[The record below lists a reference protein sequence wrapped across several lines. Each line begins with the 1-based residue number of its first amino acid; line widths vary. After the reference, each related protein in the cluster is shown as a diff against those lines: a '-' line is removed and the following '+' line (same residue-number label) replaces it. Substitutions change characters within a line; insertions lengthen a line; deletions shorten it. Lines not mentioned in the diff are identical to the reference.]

1 MAARTKAR
9 KRALDILFEA
19 EQRGV
24 NAETLLADRLA
35 RPATEAPLNEYT
47 VQLVQGVVGKW
58 TAINEL
64 LSTYSQGWPIE
75 RMPAVDRAILR
86 IGTYEVVYADDI
98 PDGVAISEAV
108 SLATSL
114 STDDSPSFVNGLLAR
129 IAEIKPT
136 LGLTGGPPCGPS
148 RPAR

>member
-35 RPATEAPLNEYT
+35 RPTTEAPLNEYT
-47 VQLVQGVVGKW
+47 VQLVQGVVRKW
-58 TAINEL
+58 TPINEL
-64 LSTYSQGWPIE
+64 LSTYSQGWSIE

-86 IGTYEVVYADDI
+86 IGTFEVVYADDI

-108 SLATSL
+108 SLATAL

-136 LGLTGGPPCGPS
+136 LV
-148 RPAR
+148 

>member
-1 MAARTKAR
+1 MAARSKAR

-24 NAETLLADRLA
+24 NADTLLAERLA
-35 RPATEAPLNEYT
+35 TPTTETPLNEYT
-47 VQLVQGVVGKW
+47 VELVQGVVRKW

-64 LSTYSQGWPIE
+64 LATYSQGWPIE

-86 IGTYEVVYADDI
+86 IGTFEVVYNDDV

-108 SLATSL
+108 SLATAL
-114 STDDSPSFVNGLLAR
+114 STDDSPGFVNGVLAR
-129 IAEIKPT
+129 LAEIKPT
-136 LGLTGGPPCGPS
+136 LV
-148 RPAR
+148 